1 MTNKDCCEE
10 SVNPNNSSE
19 HLTECLTH
27 NHPTTSITPDNTE
40 ATCFE
45 WCCQDD

>member
-27 NHPTTSITPDNTE
+27 NHDTSITPDNTE